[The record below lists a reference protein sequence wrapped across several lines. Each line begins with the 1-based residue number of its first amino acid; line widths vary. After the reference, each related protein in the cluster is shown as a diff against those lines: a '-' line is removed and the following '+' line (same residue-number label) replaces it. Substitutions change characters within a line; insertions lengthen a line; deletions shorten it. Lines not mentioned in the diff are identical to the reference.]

1 MTITVYTKPACVQCN
16 ATYKALDKQGLT
28 YEIVDI
34 TEVPEARDYVMALGY
49 LQAPVVV
56 AGGEHW
62 SGFRPDRIKALAGAS
77 GTAAAVTPFGAGT
90 VATVAAVMEQRR
102 FIVGDSDAHW
112 AKHAAA
118 RVRDAQAQ
126 GALFAAV

>member
-1 MTITVYTKPACVQCN
+1 MAITVYTKPACVQCN

-56 AGGEHW
+56 AGNDHW
-62 SGFRPDRIKALAGAS
+62 SGFRPDRIKALSA
-77 GTAAAVTPFGAGT
+77 TALSA
-90 VATVAAVMEQRR
+90 
-102 FIVGDSDAHW
+102 
-112 AKHAAA
+112 
-118 RVRDAQAQ
+118 
-126 GALFAAV
+126 